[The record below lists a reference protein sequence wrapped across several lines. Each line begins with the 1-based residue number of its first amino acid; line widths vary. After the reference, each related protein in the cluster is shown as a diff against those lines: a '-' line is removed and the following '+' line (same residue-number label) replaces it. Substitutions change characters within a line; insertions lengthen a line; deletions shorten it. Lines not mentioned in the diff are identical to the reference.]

1 MDSTPRSW
9 LRKRARAAA
18 ASVMFL
24 VAGDMMVPAL
34 PLSSPSVD
42 TPIALATVRPR
53 VGVRV
58 LIESPLYRKKLD
70 GDQNRCGAQCEAL
83 QRVLSDTALVLLA
96 TRYGFADWSSAAP
109 GMRDTVTVR
118 LLQRDA
124 DGRLVKLQISLGRR
138 ATEFGSEPEEVDF
151 ETRTSAALRP
161 AADWQTARLRAMW
174 ADSLSR
180 RLDTYSER
188 LVSNVLGRL
197 PLNGEVVFDASR
209 PAADVRLLA
218 DSLRAAD
225 SPAPKFLVRL
235 AMPTATSSGDVV
247 TDTAEMV
254 LDGCR
259 RTQRG
264 YYSCERRA
272 FRWRDLTG
280 TDTLFRQKS
289 RNVQFRTASIHLR
302 TYTPLV
308 RGLAPGGLAAP
319 VGGTP

>member
-1 MDSTPRSW
+1 MDSPRHSW
-9 LRKRARAAA
+9 HPRRASVAA
-18 ASVMFL
+18 ASAMFL
-24 VAGDMMVPAL
+24 VAGEWMLPPA
-34 PLSSPSVD
+34 PAVD
-42 TPIALATVRPR
+42 TPLPVAATVRPR

-70 GDQNRCGAQCEAL
+70 GDQTRCGTQCEAL
-83 QRVLSDTALVLLA
+83 QRVLTDTARILLA
-96 TRYGFADWSSAAP
+96 ERYAFADWSGA
-109 GMRDTVTVR
+109 GTGTRDTVTVR
-118 LLQRDA
+118 LFQRDA
-124 DGRLVKLQISLGRR
+124 DGRLVKLQISLGQR
-138 ATEFGSEPEEVDF
+138 APEFGSAPEEVDF
-151 ETRTSAALRP
+151 ETKTSAALRP
-161 AADWQTARLRAMW
+161 PADWQTARLRAMW

-188 LVSNVLGRL
+188 FVSNVVGRL
-197 PLNGEVVFDASR
+197 PLGGDVVLDATR
-209 PAADVRLLA
+209 PSADVRLPA

-235 AMPTATSSGDVV
+235 AMPTTTTSGDLV

-264 YYSCERRA
+264 FYTCERRA

-280 TDTLFRQKS
+280 SDTLFRQKA
-289 RNVQFRTASIHLR
+289 RNARVSTASIHLR
-302 TYTPLV
+302 TYTPIV
-308 RGLAPGGLAAP
+308 RGLAPSGLAAP